1 MTQFSFAVDHTDG
14 DARATTITTPHGLI
28 HTPIF
33 MPVGT
38 QGSVKALSP
47 HDLVSANAEIILA
60 NTYHLMLRP
69 GKEFLANYGGLHQFM
84 SWSRPILTDSGGFQ
98 VFSLSKGSPRGRA
111 KLSGNATSLVN
122 ITEQGVVFKSYLDG
136 SIHPMP
142 PEESM
147 AIQMA
152 IGSDI
157 IMALDVCPM
166 AKAPRDEIEYAM
178 DITAKWLKRCTVAM
192 TREESRLFGIVQG
205 GIHED
210 LRARHAE
217 MVLEHDLFG
226 YAIGGLSVGEDKD
239 DMWRTANYTANL
251 LPRNK
256 PRYLMGVGTPDD
268 ILDGIKAGIDMFD
281 CVMPTRN
288 ARNGTL
294 FTYNGKISIKARAYA
309 EDRGPVDDRC
319 SCMTCRNFSRAYI
332 RHLFMAKEILYYRLA
347 SLHNISYY
355 LSLVNDARTAI
366 KEKRFLEFY
375 VERKRA
381 HGNLPES
388 GGAHCV

>member
-1 MTQFSFAVDHTDG
+1 MTTFNFSIDHTDG
-14 DARATTITTPHGLI
+14 DARASTIQTPHGAI

-38 QGSVKALSP
+38 QGSVKALCP
-47 HDLVSANAEIILA
+47 DDLVSAQAEIILA

-69 GKEFLANYGGLHQFM
+69 GKEFLASYGGLHKFM

-122 ITEQGVVFKSYLDG
+122 ISEQGVVFKSYLDG

-152 IGSDI
+152 IGSDF

-166 AKAPRDEIEYAM
+166 AKAPRDEIQHAM
-178 DITAKWLKRCTVAM
+178 DITAQWLKRCVKAM
-192 TREESRLFGIVQG
+192 TRENSRLFGIVQG

-210 LRARHAE
+210 LRARHAD

-226 YAIGGLSVGEDKD
+226 YAIGGLSVGEEKD
-239 DMWRTANYTANL
+239 EMWRTANYTAKL
-251 LPRNK
+251 LPAHK
-256 PRYLMGVGTPDD
+256 PRYLMGVGTPEDL
-268 ILDGIKAGIDMFD
+268 LDGIKAGIDMFD

-294 FTYNGKISIKARAYA
+294 FTYHGKLSIKAKAYA
-309 EDRGPVDDRC
+309 NDHGPLDE
-319 SCMTCRNFSRAYI
+319 SCACYTCQNFSRAYI

-355 LSLVNDARTAI
+355 LSLVHDARRAI
-366 KEKRFLEFY
+366 LESRFSEFY
-375 VERKRA
+375 RERKHA
-381 HGNLPES
+381 HEAKS
-388 GGAHCV
+388 VYCVNSL